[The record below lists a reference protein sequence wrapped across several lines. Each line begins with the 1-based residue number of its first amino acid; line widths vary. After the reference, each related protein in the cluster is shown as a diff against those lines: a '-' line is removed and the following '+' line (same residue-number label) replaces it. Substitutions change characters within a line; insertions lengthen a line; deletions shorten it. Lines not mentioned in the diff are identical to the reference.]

1 MARHCAVRIGAA
13 PRGGGLRAWRSSLC
27 ALLVAGAACSPEREE
42 RPPAPPAGGPAVP
55 VAPQEET
62 ADALAARWRARV
74 PDSVLIRRGGC
85 PFECCSYR
93 EWRADS
99 ALAVVA
105 SERADGPVLFTIPA
119 GTRFRADSGNVHI
132 TDILLIAVADSVGDP
147 PYWSYGPGDT
157 LVVLDPIGEGHFNV
171 WDGRAVKDVEG
182 FWGAERMPLV
192 AEMLGR
198 WETEWWVHVT
208 MPDGR
213 AGWAR
218 LAATTRPQGADA
230 CAD

>member
-1 MARHCAVRIGAA
+1 VR
-13 PRGGGLRAWRSSLC
+13 RS
-27 ALLVAGAACSPEREE
+27 
-42 RPPAPPAGGPAVP
+42 
-55 VAPQEET
+55 
-62 ADALAARWRARV
+62 
-74 PDSVLIRRGGC
+74 GC

-99 ALAVVA
+99 ALAVFA
-105 SERADGPVLFTIPA
+105 DERAAGPVAFTLPA
-119 GTRFRADSGNVHI
+119 GTRFRADSGNVHV
-132 TDILLIAVADSVGDP
+132 TGILLIAVADSVGDP

-171 WDGRAVKDVEG
+171 WDGRSVKDVEG
-182 FWGAERMPLV
+182 FWGAERMPPV

-208 MPDGR
+208 VPDGR
-213 AGWAR
+213 SGWAR
-218 LAATTRPQGADA
+218 FAAATPPEGADA

>member
-1 MARHCAVRIGAA
+1 MAQHRAARGGAA
-13 PRGGGLRAWRSSLC
+13 TAPARAWLWPLC
-27 ALLVAGAACSPEREE
+27 ALAAACSSERDE
-42 RPPAPPAGGPAVP
+42 RPATPPADAPSAPATP
-55 VAPQEET
+55 PEET
-62 ADALAARWRARV
+62 ADATAARWRARV
-74 PDSVLIRRGGC
+74 PDSVLVRRGGC
-85 PFECCSYR
+85 PFECCTYR
-93 EWRADS
+93 AWRADS
-99 ALAVVA
+99 ALAVFA
-105 SERADGPVLFTIPA
+105 DERAAGPVDFTIPA
-119 GTRFRADSGNVHI
+119 GTRFRADSGNVHV
-132 TDILLIAVADSVGDP
+132 TGLLLIAVADSVGDP

-157 LVVLDPIGEGHFNV
+157 LVVLDHIGEGHFNV

-213 AGWAR
+213 AGWAK
-218 LAATTRPQGADA
+218 LAATNPPQGADA

>member
-13 PRGGGLRAWRSSLC
+13 RGGRPRAWQWSLC

-42 RPPAPPAGGPAVP
+42 RPPAPPANEPA
-55 VAPQEET
+55 APGTPPEPT
-62 ADALAARWRARV
+62 ADAPARWRTRV

-93 EWRADS
+93 EWRADA

-147 PYWSYGPGDT
+147 PWWSYGPGDT
-157 LVVLDPIGEGHFNV
+157 LVVLDHIGEGHFNV

-208 MPDGR
+208 MPEGR
-213 AGWAR
+213 AGWVK
-218 LAATTRPQGADA
+218 LAATNPPQGADA